1 MLVLASIEHAAG
13 GKPAASICIIGS
25 DGGIRFQ
32 LDYAEK
38 VVAVRLEKTGVFVA
52 ANSSVA
58 MLSLDGKM
66 LWRNDIDGGKIVSC
80 RRLLGGT
87 MLVATEQ
94 AVVEFTQVS
103 AALTHSRAP
112 HQVGP
117 VPDARARGAV
127 CADAPFFDAVRRS
140 GQLLVYQHQSY
151 SVGPAQFASLSTFSA
166 NTGKLMN
173 VKRWWHEYAECVD
186 RPSICADGSV
196 LTVVPGHKAI
206 RLNEFG
212 PCWECDIPGIQLAVE
227 LRGGRILVATAH
239 GEIEERDR
247 EGRVI
252 WKRHVGGLCTSIM
265 PLPWPLRFGYRR
277 DEAFQATDCARF
289 LMNSLKDK
297 NKTRRYVAILGLREL
312 GPQASIAA
320 RPLVNALADVTEMQ
334 GGVSIADVAGEA
346 LVGIGEACIPEVLN
360 GLKNGN
366 QDIRGRCLSVLTAL
380 RNHIPSLSEHAIK
393 CLDDPVSD
401 VRVRALETLQLLGP
415 QGIGAIPKLRA
426 MIRDPILDR
435 KILNHVG
442 ATLGRIGIEAKVA
455 VPEII
460 TRLNAEGPDVP
471 PGVVSALGDLGSG
484 NQEAIRALIDAF
496 EQGDKGLR
504 RAAARALGK
513 LKTEQAVLP
522 FVNALKK
529 RPANEAHFEI
539 VLSLGEIGAQAA
551 RSVPELVQILG
562 AQDADIELHGA
573 VITALGRIGPG
584 ARQAVPELKRIED
597 PRLAARLDVALRM
610 IAEAK

>member
-1 MLVLASIEHAAG
+1 
-13 GKPAASICIIGS
+13 
-25 DGGIRFQ
+25 
-32 LDYAEK
+32 
-38 VVAVRLEKTGVFVA
+38 
-52 ANSSVA
+52 
-58 MLSLDGKM
+58 
-66 LWRNDIDGGKIVSC
+66 
-80 RRLLGGT
+80 
-87 MLVATEQ
+87 
-94 AVVEFTQVS
+94 
-103 AALTHSRAP
+103 
-112 HQVGP
+112 
-117 VPDARARGAV
+117 
-127 CADAPFFDAVRRS
+127 
-140 GQLLVYQHQSY
+140 
-151 SVGPAQFASLSTFSA
+151 
-166 NTGKLMN
+166 
-173 VKRWWHEYAECVD
+173 
-186 RPSICADGSV
+186 
-196 LTVVPGHKAI
+196 
-206 RLNEFG
+206 
-212 PCWECDIPGIQLAVE
+212 
-227 LRGGRILVATAH
+227 
-239 GEIEERDR
+239 
-247 EGRVI
+247 
-252 WKRHVGGLCTSIM
+252 
-265 PLPWPLRFGYRR
+265 
-277 DEAFQATDCARF
+277 
-289 LMNSLKDK
+289 
-297 NKTRRYVAILGLREL
+297 
-312 GPQASIAA
+312 
-320 RPLVNALADVTEMQ
+320 
-334 GGVSIADVAGEA
+334 
-346 LVGIGEACIPEVLN
+346 
-360 GLKNGN
+360 
-366 QDIRGRCLSVLTAL
+366 
-380 RNHIPSLSEHAIK
+380 
-393 CLDDPVSD
+393 
-401 VRVRALETLQLLGP
+401 LQLLGP